1 MNMAHIFNRREDKE
15 LRRTLRKEQT
25 ETEEMLWQ
33 ELRGSRLGIKF
44 RRQFGVGAYVVDF
57 YAPKARLVVE
67 IDGSIHELE
76 EIRQKDIE
84 RQRDIEGL
92 GLRFIRFTNDEITGN
107 MGAVLR
113 TIRASLQNPLLT
125 KERAG

>member
-1 MNMAHIFNRREDKE
+1 MNMALIFNQREDKA
-15 LRRTLRKEQT
+15 LRRTLRKGQT
-25 ETEEMLWQ
+25 ETEELLWQ

-57 YAPKARLVVE
+57 YAPRVRLVVE
-67 IDGSIHELE
+67 IDGSIHELK
-76 EIRQKDIE
+76 EIRQKDIK
-84 RQRDIEGL
+84 RQKDIEGL

-107 MGAVLR
+107 MEAVLR
-113 TIRASLQNPLLT
+113 TIRTSLQNPLLT